1 MPKKYSIAVHGGAG
15 TIRRS
20 DLDAERENSY
30 REKLTEALVA
40 GSGVLKKNGSALDAV
55 EMAVRFLEDCPLFNA
70 GRGSV
75 FAHDGRQ
82 EMDAAIMCG
91 RTLNAGAVAL
101 IPSVRNPVTLARRI
115 LEHSPHVF
123 LAAEGALEFARS
135 QGVELEAS
143 DYFFDQFR
151 YDQWQSALRQNAI
164 FIDHSSDKYG
174 TVGAVALDRHGNLAA
189 ATSTGGVTNKRFGR
203 IGDSPLVGSGTYANN
218 LTCAVSCTGYGEY
231 FIRGVVAYDLSCLM
245 EYAGLNLNEAARK
258 VIWEKQLALGGDG
271 GLIAVD
277 AQGGIVL
284 EFNSEGMYR
293 AWEQEGA
300 APQTAIFREG

>member
-1 MPKKYSIAVHGGAG
+1 MLRHAVLMILAASPLRAQGTVSDAFGILPAAALSPERAAWAGLRSGDAPQTVAPAPADTVLLFIGPKS
-15 TIRRS
+15 
-20 DLDAERENSY
+20 
-30 REKLTEALVA
+30 LVA
-40 GSGVLKKNGSALDAV
+40 GA
-55 EMAVRFLEDCPLFNA
+55 ED
-70 GRGSV
+70 G
-75 FAHDGRQ
+75 H
-82 EMDAAIMCG
+82 
-91 RTLNAGAVAL
+91 AVAL
-101 IPSVRNPVTLARRI
+101 
-115 LEHSPHVF
+115 
-123 LAAEGALEFARS
+123 
-135 QGVELEAS
+135 
-143 DYFFDQFR
+143 
-151 YDQWQSALRQNAI
+151 
-164 FIDHSSDKYG
+164 
-174 TVGAVALDRHGNLAA
+174 AVDRHGNLAA